1 MKNKFFAT
9 LVVLLAAT
17 ASIFA
22 QTINH
27 GHGLQEYKL
36 DNGLTVFLW
45 EDKDA
50 TDVHGRVVCRA
61 GAVDEPSDYSG
72 LAHYLE
78 HMLFKGTDKIGAINW
93 EKEKPL
99 YEQIIALYNEFNAE
113 TDENKRLD
121 LIKKINEVSLEAAQY
136 GATDD
141 FSNLTESYG
150 GDNLNAFT
158 SYDLTA
164 YFNTFPAGALE
175 KWLEINSE
183 RLLNPVF
190 RSFQAELENVY
201 EEFNMYQDELGTH
214 QRSFLFSNIYKGT
227 PYERDV
233 IGYQHHLKNPSLS
246 KLIEFFQTWYV
257 PNNMCLMLVGNFDA
271 EAAKP
276 LIAEK
281 FGRLQPKEI
290 PARAKFEDTKIVGNE
305 KFKAKLGYSPMVY
318 WVYPGVKKGSKD
330 ELALSV
336 AFNLL
341 NNGHN
346 TGLLDKLMLDNTLST
361 AYVSL
366 DSRREAGRIMV
377 VGVPYYDVQQRTFET
392 FGQTQRYITK
402 EIDKLRN
409 ENTIPDW
416 LFKSVI
422 NQLLQGY
429 TTQFESTDAKVNM
442 ITYSYAYAEVLDV
455 LELVSEYQPKVI
467 ALDVFFKTP
476 STDSAQV
483 LNTLSTTPN
492 LVLPRIIRRQAD
504 GQYQY
509 TNFSF
514 VEKYV
519 DTHYGYVNL
528 NASALNDVIRDFTPW
543 QITANGDTLFHI
555 ATAMAKIADP
565 DQYNKLQ
572 ERNKGVETIKFSSI
586 DIPIIPYE
594 EILYGN
600 DDEYLSRNLTNKAV
614 IIGDTVDL
622 HDMYTTPLKGLVPGV
637 LIHAH
642 SLHTILTASYTDS
655 TPNWLNWLIAII
667 ISILFLF
674 ANMVVKDLWSHIGN
688 MVMRLLQV
696 ALMFT
701 LVFVGA
707 YWYNHHLQYLD
718 FSPVIVM
725 LGFCSLSADI
735 YDGILAGVLQ
745 IKKFIQSH

>member
-1 MKNKFFAT
+1 MRKLKLPHIFKVPAFAT
-9 LVVLLAAT
+9 HIGQKKVLTFWVKSIVITLISLCFTHVVIYELGSISGFVSAEKSADFQISDIYNSIADYRDT
-17 ASIFA
+17 RQAS
-22 QTINH
+22 QH
-27 GHGLQEYKL
+27 V
-36 DNGLTVFLW
+36 TVI
-45 EDKDA
+45 
-50 TDVHGRVVCRA
+50 
-61 GAVDEPSDYSG
+61 AVDD
-72 LAHYLE
+72 
-78 HMLFKGTDKIGAINW
+78 
-93 EKEKPL
+93 
-99 YEQIIALYNEFNAE
+99 
-113 TDENKRLD
+113 
-121 LIKKINEVSLEAAQY
+121 
-136 GATDD
+136 
-141 FSNLTESYG
+141 
-150 GDNLNAFT
+150 
-158 SYDLTA
+158 
-164 YFNTFPAGALE
+164 
-175 KWLEINSE
+175 
-183 RLLNPVF
+183 
-190 RSFQAELENVY
+190 
-201 EEFNMYQDELGTH
+201 
-214 QRSFLFSNIYKGT
+214 
-227 PYERDV
+227 
-233 IGYQHHLKNPSLS
+233 
-246 KLIEFFQTWYV
+246 
-257 PNNMCLMLVGNFDA
+257 C
-271 EAAKP
+271 
-276 LIAEK
+276 
-281 FGRLQPKEI
+281 
-290 PARAKFEDTKIVGNE
+290 
-305 KFKAKLGYSPMVY
+305 
-318 WVYPGVKKGSKD
+318 
-330 ELALSV
+330 
-336 AFNLL
+336 
-341 NNGHN
+341 
-346 TGLLDKLMLDNTLST
+346 
-361 AYVSL
+361 
-366 DSRREAGRIMV
+366 SR
-377 VGVPYYDVQQRTFET
+377 Q
-392 FGQTQRYITK
+392 
-402 EIDKLRN
+402 
-409 ENTIPDW
+409 
-416 LFKSVI
+416 
-422 NQLLQGY
+422 
-429 TTQFESTDAKVNM
+429 
-442 ITYSYAYAEVLDV
+442 EVLDV

-565 DQYNKLQ
+565 DQCNKLQ

-614 IIGDTVDL
+614 IIGDTIDL

-674 ANMVVKDLWSHIGN
+674 ANMAVKEQWSHLGN

-696 ALMFT
+696 ALMFA